1 MILFFLTSG
10 LFLGWSLGANDA
22 SHIFGSAVGSK
33 MVTFRKAAII
43 ASVFFILGAV
53 IQGSGTSHTLDRLG
67 SVNAIGGSFT
77 LAFAAAVTIYMMTKF
92 ALPIS
97 TTQAIVGAIIG
108 WNFFTGN
115 HTDSSTLGKIVSAW
129 IAGPVIGAAFA
140 VLLYI
145 IVKKFKRKAKIH
157 LIRFESYIKT
167 GLIVVGAFGAYSL
180 GANNIANVMGVFVPA
195 FHLNNLDLGIF
206 TLNSSQQLF
215 LLGGIACA
223 AGILTYSWKVM
234 NTVGNNILELSSE
247 AALVVVL
254 AQALVLFI
262 FSSTS
267 LSNLCVRAGLPPI
280 PMVPVSSS
288 QVIVGCILGIGLYK
302 GARNI
307 NFKVLGEIGLGWII
321 SPVASGLLTFFL
333 LFFMKNI
340 FGINVGS
347 KVGEVVVTSVPS
359 ADLTFYGQ
367 SEVSGIIKYLL
378 LGLFIF
384 GSIGIIFYIL
394 LENKKRRE
402 MQRSEEKFWKNMK

>member
-43 ASVFFILGAV
+43 ASVFFILGTV

-67 SVNAIGGSFT
+67 SVNALGGSFT
-77 LAFAAAVTIYMMTKF
+77 LALAAAVTIYMMTKF

-115 HTDSSTLGKIVSAW
+115 HTDSATLGKIVSAW

-145 IVKKFKRKAKIH
+145 IVKQFKRRAKIH

-195 FHLNNLDLGIF
+195 FHLSNLDLGII

-254 AQALVLFI
+254 AQAIVLFI

-302 GARNI
+302 GANNI

-347 KVGEVVVTSVPS
+347 KLGESAGVLVQS
-359 ADLTFYGQ
+359 ADMTLYGQ
-367 SEVSGIIKYLL
+367 SDVSGIIKYLL

>member
-33 MVTFRKAAII
+33 MVSFRKAAII

-53 IQGSGTSHTLDRLG
+53 IQGSGTSHTLDKLG
-67 SVNAIGGSFT
+67 AVNAIGGSFT
-77 LAFAAAVTIYMMTKF
+77 LALAAAITIYMMTKF

-115 HTDSSTLGKIVSAW
+115 HTDSATLGRIVSAW
-129 IAGPVIGAAFA
+129 VAGPVIGAAFA
-140 VLLYI
+140 ILLYI
-145 IVKKFKRKAKIH
+145 IVKKFKKSAKIH

-195 FHLNNLDLGIF
+195 FHLKDLDLWIF
-206 TLNSSQQLF
+206 TLSSSQQLF
-215 LLGGIACA
+215 LLGGLACA
-223 AGILTYSWKVM
+223 TGILTYSWKVM
-234 NTVGNNILELSSE
+234 NTIGNNILELSSE

-262 FSSTS
+262 FSSTW
-267 LSNLCVRAGLPPI
+267 LSNLAVRTGLPPI

-321 SPVASGLLTFFL
+321 SPLASGLLTFFL

-347 KVGEVVVTSVPS
+347 KTGAVAESSGI
-359 ADLTFYGQ
+359 LTNVQ
-367 SEVSGIIKYLL
+367 AAVQTDVSGIIKYLL
-378 LGLFIF
+378 FGLFIF
-384 GSIGIIFYIL
+384 GTIGIIFYLL

-402 MQRSEEKFWKNMK
+402 IQRSEEKFWKNMK

>member
-22 SHIFGSAVGSK
+22 SNIFGSAVGSR
-33 MVTFRKAAII
+33 MVSFRKAAII

-53 IQGSGTSHTLDRLG
+53 IQGSGTSHTLSKLG
-67 SVNAIGGSFT
+67 AVNAIGGSFT
-77 LAFAAAVTIYMMTKF
+77 VALAAALTIYMTLK
-92 ALPIS
+92 LSIPVS

-115 HTDSSTLGKIVSAW
+115 NTDSGTLGKIVVSW
-129 IAGPVIGAAFA
+129 IAGPVIGA
-140 VLLYI
+140 VLSILLYI
-145 IVKKFKRKAKIH
+145 FIKKIKNSLKIH

-167 GLIVVGAFGAYSL
+167 GLILVGAFGAYSL

-195 FHLNNLDLGIF
+195 FHLKDLNLWIL
-206 TLNSSQQLF
+206 TLNSSQQLL
-215 LLGGIACA
+215 LLGGLAVA
-223 AGILTYSWKVM
+223 SGIISYSWKLM
-234 NTVGNNILELSSE
+234 ETVGNNILELSSE

-254 AQALVLFI
+254 AQSLVLFI

-267 LSNLCVRAGLPPI
+267 LSNLIVKTGLPPI

-307 NFKVLGEIGLGWII
+307 NFKILGEIGLGWII
-321 SPVASGLLTFFL
+321 SPVASGLMTFIL

-347 KVGEVVVTSVPS
+347 KAGESIGESLPATNLSE
-359 ADLTFYGQ
+359 FGQ
-367 SEVSGIIKYLL
+367 AEVSGIIKYLL

-384 GSIGIIFYIL
+384 GTIAMVFYIL
-394 LENKKRRE
+394 LQNKKRRE

>member
-53 IQGSGTSHTLDRLG
+53 LQGSGTSHTLGKLG
-67 SVNAIGGSFT
+67 AVNAIGGSFT
-77 LAFAAAVTIYMMTKF
+77 LALAAAVTIYMMTKF

-115 HTDSSTLGKIVSAW
+115 QTDSATLSKIVAAW
-129 IAGPVIGAAFA
+129 IAGPVIGAVFA
-140 VLLYI
+140 VVLYI
-145 IVKKFKRKAKIH
+145 IVKQFKKSSKIH
-157 LIRFESYIKT
+157 LITFESYIKT

-195 FHLNNLDLGIF
+195 FNLQDLNLGIF
-206 TLNSSQQLF
+206 SLNSSQQLF
-215 LLGGIACA
+215 LLGGLAIAT
-223 AGILTYSWKVM
+223 GIITYSWKVM
-234 NTVGNNILELSSE
+234 DTIGSNILELSSE
-247 AALVVVL
+247 GAMVVVL
-254 AQALVLFI
+254 AQSIVLFI
-262 FSSTS
+262 FSSTG
-267 LSNLCVRAGLPPI
+267 LSDFFVRLGLPAI

-307 NFKVLGEIGLGWII
+307 NFKVLGEIGLAWII

-340 FGINVGS
+340 FNIDVGYKAGESINSTQPMASSLIGH
-347 KVGEVVVTSVPS
+347 
-359 ADLTFYGQ
+359 ADV
-367 SEVSGIIKYLL
+367 SEIIRYLL
-378 LGLFIF
+378 LGLLVF
-384 GSIGIIFYIL
+384 GAVAIVFYIL
-394 LENKKRRE
+394 LENKKRRDI
-402 MQRSEEKFWKNMK
+402 QRSEEKFWKNLK

>member
-33 MVTFRKAAII
+33 MVTFRKAAIT
-43 ASVFFILGAV
+43 ASIFFVLGSV
-53 IQGSGTSHTLDRLG
+53 IQGSGTSLTLGKLG

-77 LAFAAAVTIYMMTKF
+77 VALAAAITIYMMTKF

-115 HTDSSTLGKIVSAW
+115 HTDSNTLTKIVAAW
-129 IAGPVIGAAFA
+129 VAGPVIGAVIAIPLFM
-140 VLLYI
+140 L
-145 IVKKFKRKAKIH
+145 VKMFKKSVKIH

-167 GLIVVGAFGAYSL
+167 GLIIVGAFGAYSL
-180 GANNIANVMGVFVPA
+180 GANNIANVMGVFIPA
-195 FHLNNLDLGIF
+195 FHLQDLNLWVF
-206 TLNSSQQLF
+206 SLNSGQQLC
-215 LLGGIACA
+215 LLGGLAVA

-234 NTVGNNILELSSE
+234 DTIGSNIIELSAE

-254 AQALVLFI
+254 AQSLVLFI
-262 FSSTS
+262 FSSTW
-267 LSNLCVRAGLPPI
+267 LSDLFVQSGLPAI

-302 GARNI
+302 GTRNI
-307 NFKVLGEIGLGWII
+307 NFKVLGEIGLAWVI
-321 SPVASGLLTFFL
+321 SPVASGLLAFLL

-340 FGINVGS
+340 FIINVGS
-347 KVGEVVVTSVPS
+347 KIGQAVDS
-359 ADLTFYGQ
+359 ASQPASILQGGAD
-367 SEVSGIIKYLL
+367 VSAIIRYLFLGVLIFGTIGVIFYLL
-378 LGLFIF
+378 LEGKKKIGLQ
-384 GSIGIIFYIL
+384 
-394 LENKKRRE
+394 K
-402 MQRSEEKFWKNMK
+402 SEEKFWMNMK

>member
-53 IQGSGTSHTLDRLG
+53 IQGSGTSHTLDKLG
-67 SVNAIGGSFT
+67 AINAIGGSFT
-77 LAFAAAVTIYMMTKF
+77 LALAAAITIYMMTKF

-115 HTDSSTLGKIVSAW
+115 RTDSRTLENIVFAW
-129 IAGPVIGAAFA
+129 IAGPVMGAIFA
-140 VLLYI
+140 ILLYI
-145 IVKKFKRKAKIH
+145 ILKKFKRSTKIH
-157 LIRFESYIKT
+157 LIRFEAYIKT
-167 GLIVVGAFGAYSL
+167 GLIIVGAFGAYSL
-180 GANNIANVMGVFVPA
+180 GANNIANIMGVFVSA
-195 FHLNNLDLGIF
+195 FRLQDLNLWIF
-206 TLNSSQQLF
+206 TLNSGQQLF
-215 LLGGIACA
+215 LLGGLACA
-223 AGILTYSWKVM
+223 AGIITYSRKVM
-234 NTVGNNILELSSE
+234 NTIGNNILELSSE

-288 QVIVGCILGIGLYK
+288 QVIVGCILGIGIYK

-321 SPVASGLLTFFL
+321 SPLSSGLLTFFM

-347 KVGEVVVTSVPS
+347 KATESIGTIEPS
-359 ADLTFYGQ
+359 TIATMPEQADI
-367 SEVSGIIKYLL
+367 SGIIKYFL
-378 LGLFIF
+378 LGLLIF
-384 GSIGIIFYIL
+384 GTIGIIFYIL
-394 LENKKRRE
+394 LENKKRKE
-402 MQRSEEKFWKNMK
+402 MQISEEKFWKNMK

>member
-53 IQGSGTSHTLDRLG
+53 IQGSGTSDTLGKLG
-67 SVNAIGGSFT
+67 AVNAIGGSFT
-77 LAFAAAVTIYMMTKF
+77 LALAAAITIYMMTKF

-115 HTDSSTLGKIVSAW
+115 HTDSKTLERIVSAW
-129 IAGPVIGAAFA
+129 IAGPVIGAVFA
-140 VLLYI
+140 ILLYI
-145 IVKKFKRKAKIH
+145 IVKKIKKSAKIH

-195 FHLNNLDLGIF
+195 FNLQDIDLWIF

-215 LLGGIACA
+215 LLGGLAIA
-223 AGILTYSWKVM
+223 AGIITYSWKVM
-234 NTVGNNILELSSE
+234 NTIGNNILELSSE

-254 AQALVLFI
+254 AQSLVLFI
-262 FSSTS
+262 FSSTG
-267 LSNLCVRAGLPPI
+267 LSNLIVKTGLPPI

-307 NFKVLGEIGLGWII
+307 NFKVLGEIGIGWII

-347 KVGEVVVTSVPS
+347 KVSESVDS
-359 ADLTFYGQ
+359 SEQISMIYGQ
-367 SEVSGIIKYLL
+367 TDVSGIIKYLL

-384 GSIGIIFYIL
+384 GTIGIIFYIL

>member
-1 MILFFLTSG
+1 MILLFLTSG

-53 IQGSGTSHTLDRLG
+53 FQGSGTSLTLSRLG

-77 LAFAAAVTIYMMTKF
+77 VALGAAITIYMMTKF

-115 HTDSSTLGKIVSAW
+115 QTDGNTLSKIVSAW
-129 IAGPVIGAAFA
+129 IAGPLIGAIFA
-140 VLLYI
+140 IPLFIL
-145 IVKKFKRKAKIH
+145 VKKIKKSTRIH
-157 LIRFESYIKT
+157 LIRFESYVKK

-180 GANNIANVMGVFVPA
+180 GANNIANVIGVFIPA
-195 FHLNNLDLGIF
+195 FHLQNLSIGIF
-206 TLNSSQQLF
+206 SLNSGQQLC
-215 LLGGIACA
+215 LLGGLAVA

-234 NTVGNNILELSSE
+234 ETIGSNILELSSE

-254 AQALVLFI
+254 AQSIVLFI
-262 FSSTS
+262 FSSTG
-267 LSNLCVRAGLPPI
+267 LSALLVNSGLPPI
-280 PMVPVSSS
+280 PLVPVSSS

-307 NFKVLGEIGLGWII
+307 NFKVLGEIALAWVI
-321 SPVASGLLTFFL
+321 SPVASGFLTFFL
-333 LFFMKNI
+333 LFFVKNI
-340 FGINVGS
+340 FSINVGS
-347 KVGEVVVTSVPS
+347 KAGSIINSAGQIMNSISSE
-359 ADLTFYGQ
+359 ADL
-367 SEVSGIIKYLL
+367 SAIIKYLL
-378 LGLFIF
+378 LGLLIL
-384 GSIGIIFYIL
+384 GTIGISFYLL
-394 LENKKRRE
+394 LERKKKNNLLK
-402 MQRSEEKFWKNMK
+402 SEEKFWMNLK

>member
-53 IQGSGTSHTLDRLG
+53 LQGSGTSHTLSKLG
-67 SVNAIGGSFT
+67 SVDAIGGSFT
-77 LAFAAAVTIYMMTKF
+77 LALAAAITIYMMTKF

-115 HTDSSTLGKIVSAW
+115 HTDSATLEKIVISW
-129 IAGPVIGAAFA
+129 IAGPLIGAVFA

-145 IVKKFKRKAKIH
+145 AVKKFKKASRIH

-195 FHLNNLDLGIF
+195 FHLKDLNLWIF
-206 TLNSSQQLF
+206 TLNSNQQLF
-215 LLGGIACA
+215 LLGGLAVA
-223 AGILTYSWKVM
+223 SGIITYSWKVM
-234 NTVGNNILELSSE
+234 ETIGNNIVELSSE

-254 AQALVLFI
+254 AQSMVLFI
-262 FSSTS
+262 FSSTG
-267 LSNLCVRAGLPPI
+267 LSNLSVRIGLPPI

-307 NFKVLGEIGLGWII
+307 NFKVLGEIGIGWII
-321 SPVASGLLTFFL
+321 SPIASGLLTFFM

-340 FGINVGS
+340 FGINVGTRVS
-347 KVGEVVVTSVPS
+347 ESVASSELATGIALSGPS
-359 ADLTFYGQ
+359 D
-367 SEVSGIIKYLL
+367 VSGIIKYLL

-384 GSIGIIFYIL
+384 GTIGIVYYIL

>member
-53 IQGSGTSHTLDRLG
+53 IQGSGTSNTLSKLG
-67 SVNAIGGSFT
+67 AVDAIGGSFT
-77 LAFAAAVTIYMMTKF
+77 LALAAAITIYMMTKF

-115 HTDSSTLGKIVSAW
+115 HTDSATLGKIVISW
-129 IAGPVIGAAFA
+129 IAGPLIGAIFA

-145 IVKKFKRKAKIH
+145 AVKKFKNAAKIH

-195 FHLNNLDLGIF
+195 FHLKDLDLWIF
-206 TLNSSQQLF
+206 TLNSSQQL
-215 LLGGIACA
+215 LLIGGLAVA
-223 AGILTYSWKVM
+223 AGIITYSWKVM
-234 NTVGNNILELSSE
+234 ETIGNNILELSSE

-254 AQALVLFI
+254 AQSMVLFI
-262 FSSTS
+262 FSSTG
-267 LSNLCVRAGLPPI
+267 LSNLSVRIGLPPI

-340 FGINVGS
+340 FGLNVGT
-347 KVGEVVVTSVPS
+347 KVSESAASSELATDLVVS
-359 ADLTFYGQ
+359 GQ
-367 SEVSGIIKYLL
+367 SDVSGIIKYFL

-384 GSIGIIFYIL
+384 GTIGIIFYIL
-394 LENKKRRE
+394 LENKKRKE
-402 MQRSEEKFWKNMK
+402 MQRSEEKFWKYMK

>member
-33 MVTFRKAAII
+33 MVTFRKAAIT
-43 ASVFFILGAV
+43 ASIFFVLGSV
-53 IQGSGTSHTLDRLG
+53 IQGSGTSLTLGKLG

-77 LAFAAAVTIYMMTKF
+77 VALAAAITIYMMTKF

-115 HTDSSTLGKIVSAW
+115 HTDSNTLTKIVAAW
-129 IAGPVIGAAFA
+129 VAGPVIGAVIAIPLFM
-140 VLLYI
+140 L
-145 IVKKFKRKAKIH
+145 VKMFKKSVKIH

-167 GLIVVGAFGAYSL
+167 GLIIVGAFGAYSL
-180 GANNIANVMGVFVPA
+180 GANNIANVMGVFIPA
-195 FHLNNLDLGIF
+195 FHLQDLNLWVF
-206 TLNSSQQLF
+206 SLNSGQQLC
-215 LLGGIACA
+215 LLGGLAVA

-234 NTVGNNILELSSE
+234 DTIGSNIIELSAE

-254 AQALVLFI
+254 AQSLVLFI
-262 FSSTS
+262 FSSTW
-267 LSNLCVRAGLPPI
+267 LSDLFVQSGLPAI

-307 NFKVLGEIGLGWII
+307 NFKVLGEIGLAWVI
-321 SPVASGLLTFFL
+321 SPVASGLLAFLL

-340 FGINVGS
+340 FIINVGS
-347 KVGEVVVTSVPS
+347 KIGQAVDS
-359 ADLTFYGQ
+359 ASQPASILQGGAD
-367 SEVSGIIKYLL
+367 VSAIIRYLFLGVLIFGTIGVIFYLL
-378 LGLFIF
+378 LEGKKKIGLQ
-384 GSIGIIFYIL
+384 
-394 LENKKRRE
+394 K
-402 MQRSEEKFWKNMK
+402 SEEKFWMNMK

>member
-43 ASVFFILGAV
+43 ASIFFILGAV
-53 IQGSGTSHTLDRLG
+53 IQGSGTSQTLGKLG
-67 SVNAIGGSFT
+67 AVNAIGGSFT
-77 LAFAAAVTIYMMTKF
+77 LALAAAITIYMMTKF

-115 HTDSSTLGKIVSAW
+115 HTDSKTLETIVSAW
-129 IAGPVIGAAFA
+129 VAGPVIGAVFA
-140 VLLYI
+140 ILLYI
-145 IVKKFKRKAKIH
+145 IVKKIKKSARIH

-167 GLIVVGAFGAYSL
+167 GLIIVGAFGAYSL

-195 FHLNNLDLGIF
+195 FSLHDLNLWIF

-215 LLGGIACA
+215 LLGGLAVA
-223 AGILTYSWKVM
+223 AGIITYSWKVM
-234 NTVGNNILELSSE
+234 NTIGNNILELSSE

-254 AQALVLFI
+254 AQSLVLFI
-262 FSSTS
+262 FSSTG
-267 LSNLCVRAGLPPI
+267 LSNFLVKTGLQPI

-288 QVIVGCILGIGLYK
+288 QVIVGCIIGIGLYK

-347 KVGEVVVTSVPS
+347 KISESISTSEQVTNLSMNS
-359 ADLTFYGQ
+359 HAD
-367 SEVSGIIKYLL
+367 VSGIIKYLL
-378 LGLFIF
+378 FGLFIF
-384 GSIGIIFYIL
+384 GTIGIIFYIL
-394 LENKKRRE
+394 LKNKKRRE

>member
-53 IQGSGTSHTLDRLG
+53 IQGSGTSHTLDKLG
-67 SVNAIGGSFT
+67 AVNAIGGSFT
-77 LAFAAAVTIYMMTKF
+77 LALAAAITIYMMTKF

-108 WNFFTGN
+108 WNIFTGN
-115 HTDSSTLGKIVSAW
+115 HTDSTTLGMIVSAW
-129 IAGPVIGAAFA
+129 IAGPIMGAVFA
-140 VLLYI
+140 ILLYI
-145 IVKKFKRKAKIH
+145 VVKKFKKSARIH

-167 GLIVVGAFGAYSL
+167 GLIVAGAFGAYSL
-180 GANNIANVMGVFVPA
+180 GANNIANVMGVFVSA
-195 FHLNNLDLGIF
+195 FRLHDLNLWII
-206 TLNSSQQLF
+206 TLSSSQQLF
-215 LLGGIACA
+215 LIGGLACA
-223 AGILTYSWKVM
+223 TGILTYSWKVM
-234 NTVGNNILELSSE
+234 HTIGNNILELSSE
-247 AALVVVL
+247 AALVAVL

-267 LSNLCVRAGLPPI
+267 LSNLIVSFGLPAI

-288 QVIVGCILGIGLYK
+288 QVIVGSILGIGLYK

-307 NFKVLGEIGLGWII
+307 NFKILGEIGLAWII

-347 KVGEVVVTSVPS
+347 RAGEAAGSNLVSS
-359 ADLTFYGQ
+359 GAALSGQAD
-367 SEVSGIIKYLL
+367 VSGIIKYLI
-378 LGLFIF
+378 LGLIIF
-384 GSIGIIFYIL
+384 GTLGLIFYIL